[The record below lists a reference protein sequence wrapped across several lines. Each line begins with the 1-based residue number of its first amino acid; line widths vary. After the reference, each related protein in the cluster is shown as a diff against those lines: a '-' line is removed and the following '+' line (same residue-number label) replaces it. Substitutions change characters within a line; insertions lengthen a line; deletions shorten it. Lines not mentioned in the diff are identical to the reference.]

1 MSLSRVEKYAE
12 LRKRID
18 NMVSTFDDPIT
29 DNKIPDVQMD
39 EPKVK
44 EEAMTKEEVQEAHI
58 KKNTLSISI
67 DELIKQ
73 HEEYTQTISK
83 SEIENQMKTQ
93 KKEHNFTRLLFIIL
107 LIVVIIVAVFV
118 GLLLGGSNE
127 MSFSIAI
134 DGPAAAGKSTV
145 AKQVAKILN
154 CVYIDTGAMY
164 RAITWYALSKGVDP
178 KDEEKVTALLPEI
191 DLSLHLDGKV
201 VVNDQ
206 DITKEIRTTEVADNV
221 SYIASYKKIRLHLV
235 ELQRKMSKNVSV
247 VMDGRDIGSYV
258 LPYADVKIFQV
269 ASVET
274 RAVRRYKENL
284 EKGINCSIEEIEEN
298 LRKRDYIDSHRE
310 FAPLKKAEDSFVL
323 DTSNMTI
330 DEAVNAIIK
339 IVKNKLGEVK

>member
-1 MSLSRVEKYAE
+1 
-12 LRKRID
+12 
-18 NMVSTFDDPIT
+18 
-29 DNKIPDVQMD
+29 
-39 EPKVK
+39 
-44 EEAMTKEEVQEAHI
+44 
-58 KKNTLSISI
+58 
-67 DELIKQ
+67 
-73 HEEYTQTISK
+73 
-83 SEIENQMKTQ
+83 
-93 KKEHNFTRLLFIIL
+93 
-107 LIVVIIVAVFV
+107 
-118 GLLLGGSNE
+118 

-258 LPYADVKIFQV
+258 LPHADVKIFQV

-339 IVKNKLGEVK
+339 IVKNQLGEAK